1 MPRLDAIL
9 RLWSR
14 LVSSGGNLD
23 VLDTDSFTESER
35 IVGRMALPVLDDLQA
50 ARMLIEELEAKV
62 RATDVVLALIPVP
75 AIVLDPGGRL
85 LSANDAARELF
96 GGPAIP
102 LHVVVAAARAVTR
115 GVEHESVTAP
125 HPGGQSRMLRIV
137 PAQVNRGADAPAVA
151 FLLPSDQP
159 VATISPGPLQSRLG
173 LTRMQA
179 SVVALV
185 AQGLSN
191 REVGERLRLSIETV
205 RTHLSA
211 AYARV
216 GVSNRAAIVALA
228 FGVRF
233 ADAGEPP
240 LAED

>member
-14 LVSSGGNLD
+14 LVSSGGKLD

-35 IVGRMALPVLDDLQA
+35 VVGRMALPILGDLKA
-50 ARMLIEELEAKV
+50 ARQLIEELEAKV
-62 RATDVVLALIPVP
+62 RATDILLALIPVP
-75 AIVLDPGGRL
+75 AIVLDPDGRL

-102 LHVVVAAARAVTR
+102 LSIVVAGAQAVTR
-115 GVEHESVTAP
+115 GVENESITTP
-125 HPGGQSRMLRIV
+125 HPGGRSRTLRVV
-137 PAQVNRGADAPAVA
+137 PAQVNREADAPAVA
-151 FLLPSDQP
+151 FLLASDQK
-159 VATISPGPLQSRLG
+159 VATVSPGTLQARLG
-173 LTRMQA
+173 LTRQQA

-191 REVGERLRLSIETV
+191 REVGEQLRLSIETV
-205 RTHLSA
+205 RTHLAA
-211 AYARV
+211 AYART
-216 GVSNRAAIVALA
+216 GVNNRAAIVALA

-233 ADAGEPP
+233 ADA
-240 LAED
+240 AEAS